1 MGIPQLFGAAL
12 LLAAS
17 TAAYHIRQA
26 ENQTNQI
33 LPVIDLGYEL
43 YQASNFNETGRFY
56 NFSNIRYSAKP
67 IRFGLPKDPEINR
80 TVVRDGNDGRRCP
93 QSGPAW
99 FFLGQKWLSR
109 LVLGTP
115 CDECFQPYVPLGA
128 SWNLP
133 LAPPDRREMEDCLFL
148 DLFVPE
154 KVLKSTGK
162 GRGAAVLVWFAGGGY
177 VFGTKE
183 ENPAGLF
190 ATSDPRNI
198 TNSDIIYISIN
209 HRMGAMGFSSGPLYQ
224 SEGGI
229 PNLGLRDQ
237 RFALEWIQKYV
248 HLFGGDKDRITL
260 FGESSGGGSIMHQMT
275 AYGGTKGPV
284 PFRRAVPQSPGW
296 IPITSTMQ
304 QDETYRL
311 LLNITNS
318 SSIADLRKVSEADFM
333 RANSLMVGYNT
344 TYSNFMYS
352 PVIDG
357 DFTPEIP
364 SQLLA
369 QGRFDKNV
377 QVFYSLVTHEG
388 DFFTSPYINTSEAL
402 QASLVTIFPYM
413 SSRSRDHILN
423 TLYPP
428 IFNGSYGYKSEY
440 ERASAIIGESIISC
454 NTKYLAD
461 AYNNKLYS
469 YLFAMPPAY
478 HGMDNLYKYYDGGA
492 ISDVNVNMVM
502 NRTVATVLQQLLV
515 SFTKTGIPVAE
526 GVEQI
531 SMYGEDSS
539 MLLLSNATG
548 FRKVKDTTSAARCSW
563 WQKERYS

>member
-1 MGIPQLFGAAL
+1 MGIPQLFGSAL

-26 ENQTNQI
+26 ENQTTQI
-33 LPVIDLGYEL
+33 LPVIDSGYEL

-80 TVVRDGNDGRRCP
+80 TIIRDGND
-93 QSGPAW
+93 
-99 FFLGQKWLSR
+99 
-109 LVLGTP
+109 
-115 CDECFQPYVPLGA
+115 
-128 SWNLP
+128 
-133 LAPPDRREMEDCLFL
+133 
-148 DLFVPE
+148 
-154 KVLKSTGK
+154 VLKSAGK

-177 VFGTKE
+177 VFGIKE
-183 ENPAGLF
+183 ENPAGLL
-190 ATSDPRNI
+190 AASDPKNI
-198 TNSDIIYISIN
+198 TNSDIIYVSIN

-248 HLFGGDKDRITL
+248 HLFGGDKDRVTL

-284 PFRRAVPQSPGW
+284 PLRRAIPQSPGW
-296 IPITSTMQ
+296 IPITSITQ

-318 SSIADLRKVSEADFM
+318 SSIADMRKVSEADFM

-352 PVIDG
+352 PVIGG
-357 DFTPEIP
+357 DFTPDIP

-377 QVFYSLVTHEG
+377 QVFYSLVRHEG

-413 SSRSRDHILN
+413 SSRSRVLRLLDHVLT

-428 IFNGSYGYKSEY
+428 IFDGSYGYKSEY
-440 ERASAIIGESIISC
+440 ERASVIIGESIISC

-478 HGMDNLYKYYDGGA
+478 HGMNNVYKYYDGGA

-515 SFTKTGIPVAE
+515 SFTKTGIPEAE

-539 MLLLSNATG
+539 MLLVSNATG
-548 FRKVKDTTSAARCSW
+548 FGKLKDTTSAARCSW